1 MGKKKQKQPSIP
13 NKALHCRVSYL
24 YQAATYLAS
33 QDPPAE
39 SNISDSNTT
48 GQIKEDAKSQSDAVT
63 ALTDQTQL
71 RQALARNLVTDL
83 RATALKGVI
92 RMSPA
97 IKVTICKF
105 CDTLL
110 VEGKTSTSVVE
121 NKSKG
126 GKKPWADVLVIKCMT
141 CGREK
146 RFPVGAPPQKRRPLR
161 EAKCKKAVDAVV
173 GKTAEQADEEMGD
186 ANNND

>member
-1 MGKKKQKQPSIP
+1 MAKKKQKQPSIP

-33 QDPPAE
+33 QDPTSGPQVP
-39 SNISDSNTT
+39 DSNATA
-48 GQIKEDAKSQSDAVT
+48 QSKEDAESQRDAT
-63 ALTDQTQL
+63 AAFPDQTHL
-71 RQALARNLVTDL
+71 RQALARSLVTDL

-92 RMSPA
+92 RISPA
-97 IKVTICKF
+97 IKATICKF

-110 VEGKTSTSVVE
+110 VEGKTSTSLVE

-126 GKKPWADVLVIKCMT
+126 GKKPWADVFVVKCTT

-161 EAKCKKAVDAVV
+161 DVKGTKTHDAVE
-173 GKTAEQADEEMGD
+173 GTAEKADEEMGD
-186 ANNND
+186 VTATG